1 MVLDT
6 RWNRWFVIP
15 IIHEV
20 AMFHVFL
27 VLRDVVITKKIAKNH
42 WTSSRLQ
49 IKCGSWRSCVGH
61 FLKCK
66 CWPWGH
72 YCSRRHI
79 GVKISDGSGTW
90 NWFKPSWTYMGF
102 FYKKKKFKQL
112 LQYFLMIFHN
122 SAAAPPS
129 LHMCIAHFEKSSNPS
144 SKMKKNLNSST
155 T

>member
-102 FYKKKKFKQL
+102 FYKKKKF
-112 LQYFLMIFHN
+112 
-122 SAAAPPS
+122 
-129 LHMCIAHFEKSSNPS
+129 
-144 SKMKKNLNSST
+144 LNSFCNTFWWFFIIPQQHLLRCTCVLHILKSHQILVQKWRKT
-155 T
+155 